1 MITKFL
7 TLSLRP
13 IVVVTNSASN
23 ILHHLFVIV
32 IVSIGILSYLEL
44 IKSNMNRL
52 SRLFLLRS
60 PLHHRSYFA
69 TVDCIE
75 LIMRVPIVNN
85 FVHLLESFL
94 HPHIVGANNTQR
106 DTHGLLLRCKVQPI
120 VLCPPLPDLLHDII
134 VCNHM
139 RFVRVVCP
147 TQHRHHPLTLK
158 KVIRDQPPPN
168 QTRPIRTQLHL
179 VSMLRQW
186 PCKVNINLDKIDI
199 FFCV

>member
-32 IVSIGILSYLEL
+32 IVSIGIVSYLEL
-44 IKSNMNRL
+44 IKSNMNRS
-52 SRLFLLRS
+52 SRLFLLQS

-75 LIMRVPIVNN
+75 LIMRLPVTNN

-94 HPHIVGANNTQR
+94 HPHIAGANNTQR

-120 VLCPPLPDLLHDII
+120 VLCPPPSGFCCTTLSCAITRDSSGWYARPSIATIRLLS
-134 VCNHM
+134 
-139 RFVRVVCP
+139 
-147 TQHRHHPLTLK
+147 K
-158 KVIRDQPPPN
+158 K
-168 QTRPIRTQLHL
+168 
-179 VSMLRQW
+179 
-186 PCKVNINLDKIDI
+186 
-199 FFCV
+199 

>member
-23 ILHHLFVIV
+23 ILQHLFVIA

-44 IKSNMNRL
+44 IKSNMNRS

-75 LIMRVPIVNN
+75 LIMRVPVVNN

-94 HPHIVGANNTQR
+94 HPHPHR
-106 DTHGLLLRCKVQPI
+106 RCKQY
-120 VLCPPLPDLLHDII
+120 
-134 VCNHM
+134 
-139 RFVRVVCP
+139 P
-147 TQHRHHPLTLK
+147 TGHSW
-158 KVIRDQPPPN
+158 PPP
-168 QTRPIRTQLHL
+168 QVQSATHCSLSPP
-179 VSMLRQW
+179 SGFAARQYRVQSHAIC
-186 PCKVNINLDKIDI
+186 PGGISDPA
-199 FFCV
+199 